1 MIVVLIRRFV
11 RTDRERDFLARFQ
24 REKPTNDE
32 HFKGEILVRVNDDPC
47 LPQALRS
54 WKVGEPNCITYVN
67 IAKWASWQAF
77 AKHFKIDPA
86 RDPSLNYDPE
96 IETAA
101 RQTSILSV
109 RDDDVDLDHDEII
122 ARKAALRPN
131 LAG

>member
-1 MIVVLIRRFV
+1 MIVVLIRRVV

-24 REKPTNDE
+24 TEKPINNE
-32 HFKGEILVRVNDDPC
+32 HFKGEILVRVNHDAS
-47 LPQALRS
+47 LPRALRS

-67 IAKWASWQAF
+67 IAKWESWEAF

-86 RDPSLNYDPE
+86 RDPASNYDPE

-109 RDDDVDLDHDEII
+109 LDDDVDLDHDEII
-122 ARKAALRPN
+122 SRKAGLRAQSP
-131 LAG
+131 

>member
-24 REKPTNDE
+24 SEKPTNNE
-32 HFKGEILVRVNDDPC
+32 HFLGEILVRVNHDAS
-47 LPQALRS
+47 LPRALRF

-67 IAKWASWQAF
+67 IAKWESWEAF

-86 RDPSLNYDPE
+86 RDPASNYDPE

-109 RDDDVDLDHDEII
+109 LDDDVDLDHDEII
-122 ARKAALRPN
+122 SRKAALRAQSP
-131 LAG
+131 